1 MEYRA
6 RGYPG
11 IGAEEWGGSPK
22 VYCCRE
28 CAWVYVSA
36 GIFHPQ
42 DELLSLCTWAMKV
55 PDGSLI
61 GNGLHKSREQSHP
74 DSWHHHRA
82 SSWTLAPWTFPQ
94 PPPTHSAA
102 ATPWKAAGLICSH
115 HQTLSARCPT
125 EEGQVLASYSSSLWW
140 PQQDRAC
147 LTSQRPFFVKGKLGW
162 TSIKVFRGGKD
173 SGNTPGSHW
182 MGPRVIQILVCTVK
196 WREPLQKIVQL
207 SPMNQTTSILLITL
221 HDQHLKLYEKGW
233 WEPAVPSIAAPGHTG
248 PTRVWTK
255 FSCFWVAH
263 TMYSLD
269 FPFLWVT

>member
-1 MEYRA
+1 
-6 RGYPG
+6 
-11 IGAEEWGGSPK
+11 
-22 VYCCRE
+22 
-28 CAWVYVSA
+28 
-36 GIFHPQ
+36 
-42 DELLSLCTWAMKV
+42 MKV

-125 EEGQVLASYSSSLWW
+125 EERQVLASYSSSLWW
-140 PQQDRAC
+140 PQQDRAR

-173 SGNTPGSHW
+173 SGNTPGNHW
-182 MGPRVIQILVCTVK
+182 MGPRVIQILVCIVK
-196 WREPLQKIVQL
+196 WQEPLQKIVQL

-233 WEPAVPSIAAPGHTG
+233 REPAVPSIAAPGHTG

-255 FSCFWVAH
+255 FSCFWVTH

-269 FPFLWVT
+269 FSFLWVT